1 MKTKLTAL
9 CLALLAPAAVFAAAG
24 HDHDHAGHSHAPAAK
39 KVAGPN
45 GGRILK
51 EVEPHAELFVT
62 AERKVKLTFLDDAG
76 KAAPAPAG
84 ATATAI
90 TGDRS
95 APTTLEFELV
105 EGALVSKTAL
115 PEGQNLPAIVTIR
128 AGAEAKPVRARL
140 QINLSVCGGCQ
151 LAEYACTCGH

>member
-1 MKTKLTAL
+1 MKTKLIAL
-9 CLALLAPAAVFAAAG
+9 CLALFAPAGVFADEG
-24 HDHDHAGHSHAPAAK
+24 HDHAGHAHAETK

-62 AERKVKLTFLDDAG
+62 AERKVKLTFLDEAG

-84 ATATAI
+84 ATATMV
-90 TGDRS
+90 TGDRA

-105 EGALVSKTAL
+105 EGALVSKAAL
-115 PEGQNLPAIVTIR
+115 PEGKNLPAIVTIK
-128 AGAEAKPVRARL
+128 AGAEAKPARSRL
-140 QINLSVCGGCQ
+140 QINLVICGGCQ